1 MGDLQ
6 LDIFNR
12 SWYAKNS
19 EIGMYTMYTL
29 SGQTLFLFPLLF
41 LDMTDPQKTSSS
53 KKHLTSLIM
62 QVFVCS
68 MVPERRR
75 TVTSINKLIIRW
87 GGDGGRE

>member
-29 SGQTLFLFPLLF
+29 SEQTLSFFPLLF

-53 KKHLTSLIM
+53 KKHLTSLCKCLC
-62 QVFVCS
+62 VAWS
-68 MVPERRR
+68 P
-75 TVTSINKLIIRW
+75 
-87 GGDGGRE
+87 REGEQ